1 MRQRLADSVAALS
14 TQDCPARGAGGAGQG
29 VCASRAQHR
38 SLLIAAT
45 QAQANIDA
53 LLLKLDAEDAD
64 RGRRE
69 LERDLMEQAREEEF
83 RLAQLAGPRVG
94 STWRSTRAAG
104 RANVLTPALHAR
116 NAAARPFGDNLF
128 VGH

>member
-1 MRQRLADSVAALS
+1 M
-14 TQDCPARGAGGAGQG
+14 
-29 VCASRAQHR
+29 CASRAQHR

-83 RLAQLAGPRVG
+83 RLAQLQGLA
-94 STWRSTRAAG
+94 SLDLALDTAAG

-116 NAAARPFGDNLF
+116 NAAARPLGGNLF